1 MSAKP
6 LATAVPIAA
15 SMFSVGERVP
25 ISCASEQFRREAQE
39 LLAAAQSAIDE
50 AALLMLI
57 ADELDME
64 SGRSSGQGHQ
74 PN

>member
-1 MSAKP
+1 MS
-6 LATAVPIAA
+6 
-15 SMFSVGERVP
+15 FVGERLP

-64 SGRSSGQGHQ
+64 SGCSSDRVH
-74 PN
+74 

>member
-1 MSAKP
+1 MSARP

-39 LLAAAQSAIDE
+39 LLAAAQRAIDE
-50 AALLMLI
+50 ATRLMLM
-57 ADELDME
+57 ANELE
-64 SGRSSGQGHQ
+64 GKVVAH
-74 PN
+74 PVH